1 MSQPGRF
8 MRWPF
13 QRSRAF
19 APGIDQVDQA
29 AVAVHGVPRLHAE
42 TVDEYGR
49 RTVESELQDGRVH
62 RLTDGGQVA
71 AFTQALVKAFSVEV
85 RFLGEAPEVTARL
98 SEALPRLDAFERQ
111 PAEREEAVSPVEGG
125 DAFGGVCGGK
135 GGRGDAGERPAG
147 GAETT
152 ARTRG

>member
-29 AVAVHGVPRLHAE
+29 AVAVHGVPRRHAE

-49 RTVESELQDGRVH
+49 RTVESELQDGGVH
-62 RLTDGGQVA
+62 RLTDGGQVP
-71 AFTQALVKAFSVEV
+71 AFPQALVQALSVEV
-85 RFLGEAPEVTARL
+85 RFLGEAPEVAARL
-98 SEALPRLDAFERQ
+98 SQALPRLDAFERQ
-111 PAEREEAVSPVEGG
+111 PAEREEPVAPVE
-125 DAFGGVCGGK
+125 V
-135 GGRGDAGERPAG
+135 GEALG
-147 GAETT
+147 
-152 ARTRG
+152 